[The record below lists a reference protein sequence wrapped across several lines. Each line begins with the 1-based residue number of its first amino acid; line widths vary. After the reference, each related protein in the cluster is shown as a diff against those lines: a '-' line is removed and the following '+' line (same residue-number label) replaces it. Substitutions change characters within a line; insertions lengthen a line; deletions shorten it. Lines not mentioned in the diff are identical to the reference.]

1 MSRRPKDPLLVD
13 VEGHAECLLGNEAI
27 VRGALEAGLAFASGY
42 PGTPSSEISDSFAR
56 LAGSAKLVFEYS
68 INEKIALET
77 AFGASLAGARAM
89 CAMKHLGLMY
99 AGDPLS
105 TIPYIGPVG
114 GLVIVSAGDPSCRT
128 SPNEQD
134 QRLLAPMLHIPVLD
148 PSTPEE
154 AYRMAIFA
162 FDLSEQSRLPV
173 LLRPTTRV
181 CHSRAVIRYGRLR
194 SPVVTGF
201 VRDPLRFVPIPANA
215 RRLRIELGKKVETAR
230 RLIESSAFV
239 SATGGGELAILA
251 SGAPAAT
258 CADLLEELNLT
269 DKLRLVTLG
278 AVYPLPEEKLLALL
292 DGVRRV
298 LVVEELSP
306 FVEDALGALL
316 KHRGLSLEL
325 LGKRSGHLPVEFE
338 YTPEI
343 IQRAIQTGLGLGREV
358 PKQPSFQ
365 LAPARPPSLCPGCPH
380 RPAQFALRAVFG
392 DEGLYFNDIGC
403 YTLGY
408 GPPLNTADA
417 LLSMGAAFTLAAGVA
432 RVTGRRT
439 VGIMG
444 DSTFFHS
451 GMPALLEAVRQDAD
465 IVAVVLDNHVTGMT
479 GFQESPTVE
488 RIGDEFR
495 RNVTISSV
503 AKVLGASHVE
513 TVDPYDLPAT
523 IAAFERARAAQGV
536 SVVVCERTCP
546 VHLARETKAPRPT
559 TVYQVDPLRCR
570 ICSREECGMRC
581 GQEVDLGFESFM
593 ARGRVLEIDKSAG
606 NLPGQAPCS
615 LSCPLGLCIQGY
627 IGHIASGNYQAALEE
642 IVRRVPLPESVCRV
656 CHRPC
661 EAACVR
667 TAVDEPLAV
676 NDLKRFVVDWAAK
689 NMPAYD
695 PERDDPCGMR
705 VAIVGA
711 GPSGLAAAHDLCL
724 RGYAVTLYDAE
735 EKPGGILRY
744 GIPGYRLPGQ
754 ALDRDIDRI
763 INLGVRFEGNRRM
776 GRDFSC
782 ASLLEQ
788 GFQAVYLALGAGHG
802 LPLEIEGAGAAG
814 NPEMVDALDFLRQIE
829 SRSVPSRVVVVG
841 GGNAAMDA
849 ARSARRLG
857 AGKVVVAY
865 RRDRDEMPAIADEI
879 DASLSEGVELA
890 TRLVPVRLEPGR
902 LVCLRTEPGETDASG
917 RRRPVPIEG
926 SEIELP
932 ADLVIAAIGQ
942 RPEFEEPGFDQTPGG
957 LVQVENIFLQT
968 SNERVFAGGDLVPGE
983 RTVTSAVACGQ
994 RAGWAI
1000 DRRLRGEQIAD
1011 RRPPPPP
1018 PGDGRRWTRPGIDR
1032 ADHLPRVRPEEL
1044 AGEKRL
1050 EGFDEV
1056 VSVLSEGQARAEAS
1070 RCLSCGTCGNCR
1082 ACLDLFGCPAFFEK
1096 DGLAAIDPGLC
1107 NGCGVC
1113 AELCPNGAI
1122 HSVVAPG
1129 MEPGS

>member
-1 MSRRPKDPLLVD
+1 MSEHQKDPLLVD
-13 VEGHAECLLGNEAI
+13 VEGHADCLLGNEAI
-27 VRGALEAGLAFASGY
+27 VRGALEAGVAFASGY

-56 LAGSAKLVFEYS
+56 VAGRLGIHFEYS

-148 PSTPEE
+148 PATPEE

-162 FDLSEQSRLPV
+162 FDLSESSRLPV

-181 CHSRAVIRYGRLR
+181 CHSRAVIRYGKLR
-194 SPVVTGF
+194 APVVTGF
-201 VRDPLRFVPIPANA
+201 VRDPQRFVPIPANA
-215 RRLRIELGKKVETAR
+215 RRLRIELSEKIEQAR
-230 RLIESSAFV
+230 RMLEASPFV
-239 SATGGGELAILA
+239 SSSGSGDSAILA

-258 CADLLEELNLT
+258 CADLLEELGLT
-269 DKLRLVTLG
+269 GKLRLLTLG
-278 AVYPLPEEKLLALL
+278 AVYPLPGEKLLALL

-306 FVEDALGALL
+306 FIEDALSALL
-316 KHRGLSLEL
+316 TRRGLSLEL

-343 IQRAIQTGLGLGREV
+343 IQRALHSGLGLGRPV

-365 LAPARPPSLCPGCPH
+365 EAPARPPSLCPGCPH
-380 RPAQFALRAVFG
+380 RAAQFALRTVFG
-392 DEGLYFNDIGC
+392 DEELYFNDIGC

-417 LLSMGAAFTLAAGVA
+417 LLSMGASFTLAAGAA
-432 RVTGRRT
+432 RVTGKRT

-451 GMPALLEAVRQDAD
+451 GMPALLDAIKENSD
-465 IVAVVLDNHVTGMT
+465 VVAVVLDNHVTGMT

-488 RIGDEFR
+488 RVGDEFR
-495 RNVTISSV
+495 RRVTIASV
-503 AKVLGASHVE
+503 AKVLGTSQVE
-513 TVDPYDLPAT
+513 TIDPYDLPAT
-523 IAAFERARAAQGV
+523 IAAFERARGARGV

-546 VHLARETKAPRPT
+546 VYLARETKASHPT
-559 TVYQVDPLRCR
+559 TIYQVDPLRCR
-570 ICSREECGMRC
+570 VCSREECGMRC
-581 GQEVDLGFESFM
+581 GQDVDAGFERFM
-593 ARGRVLEIDKSAG
+593 ARARALEIDKSAD

-627 IGHIASGNYQAALEE
+627 LGHVASGNYRAAFEE

-667 TAVDEPLAV
+667 AAIDEPLAV
-676 NDLKRFVVDWAAK
+676 NDLKRFVIDWAARNK
-689 NMPAYD
+689 IAYQ
-695 PERDDPCGMR
+695 PECDEPSGMR
-705 VAIVGA
+705 VAVVGA
-711 GPSGLAAAHDLCL
+711 GPSGLAAAHDLCI
-724 RGYAVTLYDAE
+724 RGYAVNLFDAA
-735 EKPGGILRY
+735 EKPGGLLRY
-744 GIPGYRLPGQ
+744 GIPPYRLPRR
-754 ALDRDIDRI
+754 ALDCDLDRI
-763 INLGVRFEGNRRM
+763 MNLGVQFAGNKRLS
-776 GRDFSC
+776 RDFTT
-782 ASLLEQ
+782 ASLFEQ
-788 GFQAVYLALGAGHG
+788 GFEAIYLALGAGRG
-802 LPLEIEGAGAAG
+802 LALDIEGVGARG
-814 NPEMVDALDFLRQIE
+814 SPELIDALDFLETIE
-829 SRSVPSRVVVVG
+829 SRSVPARVIVVG

-849 ARSARRLG
+849 ARSALRLG
-857 AGKVVVAY
+857 AKKVVVTY
-865 RRDRDEMPAIADEI
+865 RRDRDEMPAIEDEI
-879 DASLSEGVELA
+879 DAALAEGVELA
-890 TRLVPVRLEPGR
+890 TRLVPLRLESGH
-902 LVCLRTEPGETDASG
+902 LVCLRTEPGEPDASG
-917 RRRPVPIEG
+917 RRRPVPITG
-926 SEIELP
+926 SETELP
-932 ADLVIAAIGQ
+932 ADLVISAIGQ
-942 RPEFEEPGFDQTPGG
+942 APEFKEKGFDREPGG
-957 LVQVENIFLQT
+957 LLRVNPVYLQT

-983 RTVTSAVACGQ
+983 RTVTGAVACG
-994 RAGWAI
+994 RRVAWAI
-1000 DRRLRGEQIAD
+1000 DRLLRGGEIAD
-1011 RRPPPPP
+1011 RRLPPPL
-1018 PGDGRRWTRPGIDR
+1018 PGDIEPWARPGIDR
-1032 ADHLPRVRPEEL
+1032 ADHLPRARPAEL
-1044 AGEKRL
+1044 AGKKRL
-1050 EGFDEV
+1050 GNFDEV
-1056 VSVLSEGQARAEAS
+1056 VSVLSEVQARAEAG
-1070 RCLSCGTCGNCR
+1070 RCLSCGNCGNCR

-1096 DGLAAIDPGLC
+1096 DGHAEIDPGLC

-1122 HSVVAPG
+1122 RPVAAPG
-1129 MEPGS
+1129 AEAGS